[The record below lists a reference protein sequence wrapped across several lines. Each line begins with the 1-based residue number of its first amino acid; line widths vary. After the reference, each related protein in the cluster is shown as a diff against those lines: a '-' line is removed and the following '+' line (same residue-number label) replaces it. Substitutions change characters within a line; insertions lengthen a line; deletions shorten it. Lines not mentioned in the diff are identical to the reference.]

1 MMRKSPDQSKFPFN
15 TCCLGVVLFLAGPA
29 FSSTATFEYGD
40 DSSEYANDGV
50 CDDLRF
56 VGPGMKDV
64 ILTADETL
72 RDASDCRQMV
82 ERGLIRYGGDDPL
95 DFGTDSGDYARDGE
109 CDDPRFE
116 GPGMTTTV
124 LLAEDIKTDAS
135 DCREAFEKGHIR
147 LR

>member
-1 MMRKSPDQSKFPFN
+1 MRKLLDRSKFPFN
-15 TCCLGVVLFLAGPA
+15 TCCLVVGLFLGGPA
-29 FSSTATFEYGD
+29 FSSDATFEYGD
-40 DSSEYANDGV
+40 DSSEYANDGE

-56 VGPGMKDV
+56 VGPGMEDI
-64 ILTADETL
+64 ILTADEVL
-72 RDASDCRQMV
+72 RDASDCKKMV
-82 ERGLIRYGGDDPL
+82 EQGLIRYGGDDPL

-124 LLAEDIKTDAS
+124 LLAEDIKADAS
-135 DCREAFEKGHIR
+135 DCRKEFKKGRIR